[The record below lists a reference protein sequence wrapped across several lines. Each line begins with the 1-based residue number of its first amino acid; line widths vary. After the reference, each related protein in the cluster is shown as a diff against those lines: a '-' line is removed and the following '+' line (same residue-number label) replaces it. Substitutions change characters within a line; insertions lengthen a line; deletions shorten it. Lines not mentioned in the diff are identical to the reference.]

1 LKVPHWLGL
10 LCMGTFI
17 VLLVQ
22 LGSFITTDE
31 ESKFFYLSYQRK
43 TPSEAF
49 LSGEIKNIKPT
60 NPRDLA
66 SVTSRSRKTQNSS
79 QELTFPRTDCDH
91 LYSFICEQEQKL
103 SDPTGSLDISTVA
116 SQAAKNLLDE
126 IKKRHPKLT
135 PAEVQEKLA
144 ETIFNSKNQARI
156 QKAFTWVKRELIL
169 FFEQQS
175 DSIFTAAEKS
185 RIQDL
190 ILKTRLKLPP
200 PASVYADQLDLL
212 TSDEVYYEKT
222 EQGERLLR
230 VGGGYILTSQ
240 SWFNLIF
247 TFAHELAHAIDICE
261 IKDEGLSFPAF
272 DHLNACFLE
281 HGLIDLHHERK
292 ECIAHDH
299 LAEVFADWIAVQITS
314 LSLKT
319 FAQEYPKLPLEN
331 AIRNSVRDLCTPT
344 HHERKDPHQ
353 NPEEFE
359 FHPLP
364 KIRVEM
370 LFSHH
375 PTIRALLGCGA
386 LKIPQASFCSFE
398 KPLTSIKPP
407 LPQPHSSHPL

>member
-1 LKVPHWLGL
+1 
-10 LCMGTFI
+10 MGTFI

-49 LSGEIKNIKPT
+49 LSGEIKNIKP
-60 NPRDLA
+60 RDLA
-66 SVTSRSRKTQNSS
+66 SVTSRSRKTQSS
-79 QELTFPRTDCDH
+79 PQELTFPLSDCDH

-144 ETIFNSKNQARI
+144 ETIFNSRNQARI

-230 VGGGYILTSQ
+230 VGGGYILT
-240 SWFNLIF
+240 
-247 TFAHELAHAIDICE
+247 
-261 IKDEGLSFPAF
+261 
-272 DHLNACFLE
+272 
-281 HGLIDLHHERK
+281 
-292 ECIAHDH
+292 
-299 LAEVFADWIAVQITS
+299 
-314 LSLKT
+314 
-319 FAQEYPKLPLEN
+319 
-331 AIRNSVRDLCTPT
+331 
-344 HHERKDPHQ
+344 
-353 NPEEFE
+353 
-359 FHPLP
+359 
-364 KIRVEM
+364 
-370 LFSHH
+370 
-375 PTIRALLGCGA
+375 
-386 LKIPQASFCSFE
+386 
-398 KPLTSIKPP
+398 
-407 LPQPHSSHPL
+407 